1 MYEKGLPEKAV
12 QKSLESKLKG
22 DFTYDSRRILGAR
35 KTDVKSIA
43 EELRRS
49 RWAISL
55 FPGYIRVV
63 IKPHIR
69 SSPIEHFPKDLKT
82 TPEKLGG

>member
-1 MYEKGLPEKAV
+1 MYEKGLPERAV
-12 QKSLESKLKG
+12 QKLLESKLKG

-35 KTDVKSIA
+35 EIAVKSIA

-63 IKPHIR
+63 IMPHIR
-69 SSPIEHFPKDLKT
+69 SSPIEHFLKDLKKT
-82 TPEKLGG
+82 TEKLSG